1 MPEIKT
7 TRISIRKAIIG
18 GKMRTIT
25 VSTEQVP
32 RITLDYSEL
41 SFYSKEIQDEVLE
54 YLEKNK
60 NE

>member
-1 MPEIKT
+1 
-7 TRISIRKAIIG
+7 
-18 GKMRTIT
+18 MRTIT